1 MVFQLCI
8 FLFCIV
14 YDLLLLLLQVML
26 QVWRINITFIIFS
39 IILSQWIYLFFFFSS
54 YSQISHILHHLV
66 YLGIIEEKEV
76 DQVVTGSK
84 RVKLHVCYL

>member
-14 YDLLLLLLQVML
+14 YDLLLLLQVML

-39 IILSQWIYLFFFFSS
+39 IILSQWIYLFFFFLIFPNFTHSS
-54 YSQISHILHHLV
+54 PF
-66 YLGIIEEKEV
+66 GIFGNHRGERSGPSGNWI
-76 DQVVTGSK
+76 
-84 RVKLHVCYL
+84 

>member
-14 YDLLLLLLQVML
+14 YDLLLLLQVASLENKYNLYYLFYNFEPMD
-26 QVWRINITFIIFS
+26 
-39 IILSQWIYLFFFFSS
+39 LSFFFFSS

>member
-39 IILSQWIYLFFFFSS
+39 IILSQWIYLFFFFS
-54 YSQISHILHHLV
+54 YSQISHILHRLV